1 MFVIVC
7 FYMVLSIDSR
17 RGCKNVQC
25 VSKIL
30 VFMVKNKA
38 KTVYLI
44 IYRICKNIYVFC
56 FNFLFFNEMICI
68 FASVIKIL
76 LEYGKANYT
85 FLCLFVN
92 RHKSGDSSG
101 CTSDRC
107 RGVCGG

>member
-1 MFVIVC
+1 
-7 FYMVLSIDSR
+7 MVLSIDSR
-17 RGCKNVQC
+17 RGYKDVQC
-25 VSKIL
+25 VSKIS
-30 VFMVKNKA
+30 VFIVKNKA
-38 KTVYLI
+38 ETVYLI

-76 LEYGKANYT
+76 LEYEKANYT

-107 RGVCGG
+107 RDVCGG

>member
-1 MFVIVC
+1 
-7 FYMVLSIDSR
+7 
-17 RGCKNVQC
+17 
-25 VSKIL
+25 
-30 VFMVKNKA
+30 MVKNKS
-38 KTVYLI
+38 KTVYLT

-76 LEYGKANYT
+76 LEYEKANYT

-107 RGVCGG
+107 RDVCGG